1 MAEEIERKF
10 LVTGDG
16 WKEGVSDR
24 HAFRQFYLS
33 HGDNST
39 VRVRIVDDAAARLT
53 VKGNREGAARPE
65 YEWDIP
71 VEDAREM
78 EELATGRVLV
88 KTRHVVPAGD
98 LAWEV
103 DVFDDGLTLAEIELP
118 DAEAAFDHPDWLGEE
133 VTDDP
138 AYYNAAMALGTG

>member
-16 WKEGVSDR
+16 WQEGVTER
-24 HAFRQFYLS
+24 RAFRQFYLARS
-33 HGDNST
+33 DSAT
-39 VRVRIVDDAAARLT
+39 VRVRITDDSSARLT
-53 VKGNREGAARPE
+53 VKGNRAGAARPE

-78 EELATGRVLV
+78 EALAAGRVLV
-88 KTRHVVPAGD
+88 KTRHVVPAGA

-103 DVFDDGLTLAEIELP
+103 DVFDDGLTLAEIEVP
-118 DAEAAFDHPDWLGEE
+118 DAEASFERPDWLGEE

-138 AYYNAAMALGTG
+138 SYYNAAMALEQG

>member
-16 WKEGVSDR
+16 WKEGVSER
-24 HAFRQFYLS
+24 RAFRQFYLS
-33 HGDNST
+33 HGDTAT
-39 VRVRIVDDAAARLT
+39 VRVRIVDEASARLT
-53 VKGNREGAARPE
+53 VKGNRAGPARPE

-78 EELATGRVLV
+78 EALALGRVLV
-88 KTRHVVPAGD
+88 KTRHVVPAGS

-103 DVFDDGLTLAEIELP
+103 DVFEDGLILAEIELP
-118 DAEAAFDHPDWLGEE
+118 KVDAAFDRPDWVGEE
-133 VTDDP
+133 VTDQSR
-138 AYYNAAMALGTG
+138 YYNAAMALGSG

>member
-10 LVTGDG
+10 LVIGDS
-16 WKEGVSDR
+16 WQEGVSER
-24 HAFRQFYLS
+24 RAFRQFYLARS
-33 HGDNST
+33 DSAT
-39 VRVRIVDDAAARLT
+39 VRVRITDDSSARLT
-53 VKGNREGAARPE
+53 VKGNRAGAARPE

-71 VEDAREM
+71 VEDAREL
-78 EELATGRVLV
+78 EALATGRVLV

-98 LAWEV
+98 MAWEV

-118 DAEAAFDHPDWLGEE
+118 DADASFDRPDWLGRE

-138 AYYNAAMALGTG
+138 AYYNAAMALGTD